1 MGLDLRVENTLSDDN
16 SELAVQLGFESMD
29 DFDPTNVAKQI
40 PALKSL
46 LDTRG
51 NLRDLITKIDR
62 SPELEDL
69 LTKVLQNQDDLTKL
83 SEELGVG
90 GGGDGGGAPEG
101 GGDDAAA
108 E

>member
-1 MGLDLRVENTLSDDN
+1 MKPGLDLRVDNTLEGGD
-16 SELAVQLGFESMD
+16 SELGVQLNFESMD

-51 NLRDLITKIDR
+51 KLRDLITKIDR

-69 LTKVLQNQDDLTKL
+69 LTQVLKNQDDLNKL
-83 SEELGVG
+83 SSELGV
-90 GGGDGGGAPEG
+90 DAGGAEPAASE
-101 GGDDAAA
+101 DA
-108 E
+108 